1 MKAREKCVSG
11 SWQYWSDRRM
21 LLTALLLCPFTQ
33 IRLPVDMKK
42 YFEVPPWEKELRNT
56 ALEDLM
62 TGCYE
67 IKN

>member
-1 MKAREKCVSG
+1 
-11 SWQYWSDRRM
+11 M